1 VLFAFVM
8 IRFGL
13 LAALVALFI
22 VNVCQIVPLSLDM
35 THWSAAGSNQTIGLV
50 IALTLFA
57 FYASRAGQPLFGK
70 FDANR

>member
-1 VLFAFVM
+1 
-8 IRFGL
+8 
-13 LAALVALFI
+13 
-22 VNVCQIVPLSLDM
+22 M